1 MQTRCAWLVVAFALL
16 VACSSGEKTSE
27 SKSGDW
33 QLTFTYGGD
42 EVTLPLQHLHIYLVE
57 DEASYP
63 EVFEIA
69 GEGVA
74 LAGTFPMD
82 THVSYGEHWDVLF
95 GKTITIDANG
105 GARDDIISYVQLP
118 DGTKAFVIDGSLVPE
133 KIEGKT
139 TGIDGDKTLS
149 GTFTLRVRTG
159 MGEENISGR
168 FAVHPVTL
176 G

>member
-1 MQTRCAWLVVAFALL
+1 MPARFSWLL
-16 VACSSGEKTSE
+16 VACALLLACSSGDKTSE
-27 SKSGDW
+27 SKSADW

-42 EVTLPLQHLHIYLVE
+42 EVALPLDHLHVYLVE

-69 GEGVA
+69 GTGVA

-82 THVSYGEHWDVLF
+82 THVSYGEHWNVLF
-95 GKTITIDANG
+95 GKTISIDANG

-133 KIEGKT
+133 KIEGKVA
-139 TGIDGDKTLS
+139 GLDGDKTLT

-159 MGEENISGR
+159 MGEENIAGR
-168 FAVHPVTL
+168 FAVHCVTL

>member
-1 MQTRCAWLVVAFALL
+1 MPARFASILVMGLLL
-16 VACSSGEKTSE
+16 VACSSGDKAVE

-42 EVTLPLQHLHIYLVE
+42 EVTLPLDHLHVYLVE
-57 DEASYP
+57 DEAVYP

-69 GEGVA
+69 GTGVA

-82 THVSYGEHWDVLF
+82 AHVSYEEDWKVLF
-95 GKTITIDANG
+95 GKTIAVDANG
-105 GARDDIISYVQLP
+105 GARDDIISYVELP
-118 DGTKAFVIDGSLVPE
+118 DGTKAFVIDGSLTPE
-133 KIEGKT
+133 TIEGKT
-139 TGIDGDKTLS
+139 SGIDGDKTLK

-159 MGEENISGR
+159 TGEENIAGR
-168 FAVHPVTL
+168 FAVHCVTF

>member
-1 MQTRCAWLVVAFALL
+1 MRTRLAWPVIAFVLL
-16 VACSSGEKTSE
+16 VACSSGEKKSE
-27 SKSGDW
+27 SRSGDW

-42 EVTLPLQHLHIYLVE
+42 EVALPLEHLHVYLVD
-57 DEASYP
+57 DEASDP
-63 EVFEIA
+63 EVFEMA
-69 GEGVA
+69 GSGVA
-74 LAGTFPMD
+74 LTGRIPMD

-95 GKTITIDANG
+95 GKTIPIEASG
-105 GARDDIISYVQLP
+105 GASEDIISYVQLP

-139 TGIDGDKTLS
+139 SGIDGDMTLV

-159 MGEENISGR
+159 TGEENIAGR
-168 FAVHPVTL
+168 FAVHCVTL

>member
-1 MQTRCAWLVVAFALL
+1 MHSRCAWLVVACALF
-16 VACSSGEKTSE
+16 VACGSSEKTSE
-27 SKSGDW
+27 SKSENW

-42 EVTLPLQHLHIYLVE
+42 EVALPLEHLHVYLVE
-57 DEASYP
+57 DEGSYP
-63 EVFEIA
+63 EVFEMA

-82 THVSYGEHWDVLF
+82 THVSYGEDWNVLF
-95 GKTITIDANG
+95 GKTITIDASG

-118 DGTKAFVIDGSLVPE
+118 DGTKAFVIDGSFVPE
-133 KIEGKT
+133 KIEGKIS
-139 TGIDGDKTLS
+139 GLDGDKTLS

-159 MGEENISGR
+159 MGEENIAGR
-168 FAVHPVTL
+168 FAVHCVTL

>member
-1 MQTRCAWLVVAFALL
+1 MSTRLAWRVMALVML
-16 VACSSGEKTSE
+16 VACASGEKKSE
-27 SKSGDW
+27 SRSGDW

-42 EVTLPLQHLHIYLVE
+42 EVALPLDHLHVYLV
-57 DEASYP
+57 DNEALDP

-69 GEGVA
+69 GTGVA
-74 LAGTFPMD
+74 LTGRIPMD

-95 GKTITIDANG
+95 GKTIPIEASG
-105 GARDDIISYVQLP
+105 GASEDIISYVQLP

-139 TGIDGDKTLS
+139 SCIDGDMTLV

-159 MGEENISGR
+159 MGEEDIAGR
-168 FAVHPVTL
+168 FAVHCVTL